1 MVQHARVH
9 LRCRPAGGPL
19 SCKIRPTVAF
29 ALALGRERTL
39 VSSDRYT
46 RPTKVHTADLHENR
60 TNRATL

>member
-46 RPTKVHTADLHENR
+46 LPTKVHTAGFHEDSAD
-60 TNRATL
+60 RAAL